1 MAQALPANS
10 GSFWDSSGKLCL
22 CTPFSVQTVYRGSNY
37 MPDLIRSGIVLSM
50 MDRLSQNQYPACALV
65 QAYWQSLKPKNGL
78 PKRSDI
84 DPRGIEDALNYAFI
98 LESIG
103 TGVARIRIA
112 GMHLNELF
120 GMEVRGM
127 PISSLIAPS
136 SRDTFSR
143 VLVGLLNSPSIMTL
157 SLTAE
162 GQFIEAADSRER
174 MLLLPMVDEKGQTTR
189 VLGCLETKGPTK
201 APPQRFEIVNVA
213 KHAIET
219 VKTAAQSRPHLQ
231 PVQGFADPDADFE
244 PAPEGRSTKRPDYLR
259 VVKSNE

>member
-1 MAQALPANS
+1 MS
-10 GSFWDSSGKLCL
+10 
-22 CTPFSVQTVYRGSNY
+22 
-37 MPDLIRSGIVLSM
+37 DLVRSGIVLNM

-103 TGVARIRIA
+103 TGIARIRIA

-127 PISSLIAPS
+127 PISSLIAPP

-143 VLVGLLNSPSIMTL
+143 VLVGVLNSPSIMTL
-157 SLTAE
+157 SLTPE
-162 GQFIEAADSRER
+162 GQMREAAESHER

-189 VLGCLETKGPTK
+189 VLGCLETRGPVK
-201 APPQRFEIVNVA
+201 APPQRFEIANVV
-213 KHAIET
+213 KHAIEAAST
-219 VKTAAQSRPHLQ
+219 TARSHPHLQ
-231 PVQGFADPDADFE
+231 PVTGFSEAQADFE
-244 PAPEGRSTKRPDYLR
+244 PAPEARRTKRPDYLR
-259 VVKSNE
+259 VVKSSE

>member
-1 MAQALPANS
+1 MS
-10 GSFWDSSGKLCL
+10 E
-22 CTPFSVQTVYRGSNY
+22 
-37 MPDLIRSGIVLSM
+37 LIRSGIVLSM
-50 MDRLSQNQYPACALV
+50 MDRLNQNQYPACALV

-103 TGVARIRIA
+103 TGIARIRIA

-127 PISSLIAPS
+127 PISSLIAPH

-143 VLVGLLNSPSIMTL
+143 VLVSLLNSPSIMTL

-162 GQFIEAADSRER
+162 GTFIEAAESRER
-174 MLLLPMVDEKGQTTR
+174 MLLLPMVDEKGQTSR
-189 VLGCLETKGPTK
+189 ILGCLETKGVKK

-213 KHAIET
+213 KQAIESARP
-219 VKTAAQSRPHLQ
+219 KAQSRPYLQ
-231 PVQGFADPDADFE
+231 PVKGFAEPSHSFE
-244 PAPEGRSTKRPDYLR
+244 PAPDSRPESGAENGADSHGPKRPDYLR
-259 VVKSNE
+259 IVKSDE